1 MGQQD
6 RLLEL
11 KRFSLGE
18 NKKSPEPSKV
28 LGNIY
33 VIYIVS
39 NKDLYLLTEGD
50 CYVRI
55 KEKKGGKT
63 LAEKKQYNVE
73 VTRALASFPYFV
85 LKKEITAGYNLY
97 TRELLEIKQ
106 NYLDYK
112 KGAEFYTEGSSGDYQ
127 PSNIRF
133 KIAKTL
139 IDKEARFMFSQT
151 PDVTIQSV
159 DTSEEQMKQVEQYQR
174 LIDKVLK
181 DKKNNFP
188 KTLLQSA
195 KDCFIGK
202 RVACLID
209 FSEEDGIQTHF
220 YNSLQ
225 FYYETEYGSDRLT
238 KFISFEN
245 VNQTK
250 STQERLYL
258 VNRYEEKDGT
268 IYMSSILYNG
278 TGKEQEI
285 VIPEQAI
292 QLDYIPAVVII
303 NDGTLEDKR
312 GVSEIESLTEYE
324 SGYSRLGNGD
334 IDSERKGMNP
344 IRYTVDMNSRTTK
357 NLSSGAG
364 AYWDLKSEQNQ
375 NEVHPMIGTLA
386 PNMNHTEPVKVTLD
400 RLKTTMYNEIDMPNI
415 SEETMAGTITSG
427 KALKA
432 LYYPLQVRCDEK
444 LKTWKPAIEFIA
456 EAIIDLAVLNKVEV
470 TSMYV
475 LTSLDEVQYNIEV
488 MENYALAEDEEE
500 EKNSDLAEI
509 AANARSRKSY
519 IKKWRRSEFKT
530 DAQID
535 EELMQIAVENNM
547 MDSMSMNTQVQT
559 ELNKRGTS
567 DKVDENIEMVQI
579 EKVLE
584 GTEGIKETKT
594 EEEITE

>member
-1 MGQQD
+1 MFVIHIFTNQIARINFID
-6 RLLEL
+6 
-11 KRFSLGE
+11 FS
-18 NKKSPEPSKV
+18 
-28 LGNIY
+28 
-33 VIYIVS
+33 
-39 NKDLYLLTEGD
+39 
-50 CYVRI
+50 
-55 KEKKGGKT
+55 T
-63 LAEKKQYNVE
+63 LSANS
-73 VTRALASFPYFV
+73 LNFHLFCNPDNFV
-85 LKKEITAGYNLY
+85 LKNEITAGYNLY
-97 TRELLEIKQ
+97 TKELLEIKQ

-127 PSNIRF
+127 PSDIRF

-151 PDVTIQSV
+151 PDVFIQSV
-159 DTSEEQMKQVEQYQR
+159 DTGQTAMKQVEQYQI

-202 RVACLID
+202 RVACLVD
-209 FSEEDGIQTHF
+209 FSEEDGIQIHF

-250 STQERLYL
+250 STQQRLYL
-258 VNRYEEKDGT
+258 VNRYEELNGT
-268 IYMSSILYNG
+268 VYMSSILYNG
-278 TGKEQEI
+278 LGVVQET

-292 QLDYIPAVVII
+292 QLDYIPAVVIV

-344 IRYTVDMNSRTTK
+344 IRYTVDMNSQTTK

-375 NEVHPMIGTLA
+375 NNVSPMVGTLA
-386 PNMNHTEPVKVTLD
+386 PSMNHTEPVKVTLD

-415 SEETMAGTITSG
+415 SEETMVGTVTSG

-432 LYYPLQVRCDEK
+432 LYYPSHL
-444 LKTWKPAIEFIA
+444 
-456 EAIIDLAVLNKVEV
+456 
-470 TSMYV
+470 
-475 LTSLDEVQYNIEV
+475 
-488 MENYALAEDEEE
+488 
-500 EKNSDLAEI
+500 
-509 AANARSRKSY
+509 
-519 IKKWRRSEFKT
+519 
-530 DAQID
+530 
-535 EELMQIAVENNM
+535 
-547 MDSMSMNTQVQT
+547 
-559 ELNKRGTS
+559 
-567 DKVDENIEMVQI
+567 
-579 EKVLE
+579 
-584 GTEGIKETKT
+584 GITVH
-594 EEEITE
+594 ITF

>member
-1 MGQQD
+1 MFSTLFLFD
-6 RLLEL
+6 IYFLLWYN
-11 KRFSLGE
+11 KRKRKEGE
-18 NKKSPEPSKV
+18 P
-28 LGNIY
+28 
-33 VIYIVS
+33 
-39 NKDLYLLTEGD
+39 
-50 CYVRI
+50 
-55 KEKKGGKT
+55 
-63 LAEKKQYNVE
+63 LAKNKQYTVE
-73 VTRALASFPYFV
+73 VTKALASFPYFV
-85 LKKEITAGYNLY
+85 LKNEIKTGYNLY

-151 PDVTIQSV
+151 PDVFIQSV
-159 DTSEEQMKQVEQYQR
+159 DTEQTAMKQVEQYQI

-188 KTLLQSA
+188 RTLLQSA

-202 RVACLID
+202 RVACLVD

-238 KFISFEN
+238 KFIGFEN

-258 VNRYEEKDGT
+258 VNRYEERNGT

-278 TGKEQEI
+278 LGVVQETVIQEQKI
-285 VIPEQAI
+285 K
-292 QLDYIPAVVII
+292 LDYIPAVVIV
-303 NDGTLEDKR
+303 NDGTLEDKQ

-344 IRYTVDMNSRTTK
+344 IRYTVDMNSNTTK

-375 NEVHPMIGTLA
+375 NNVSPMVGTLS
-386 PNMNHTEPVKVTLD
+386 PSMNHTEPVKVTLD
-400 RLKTTMYNEIDMPNI
+400 RLKTTMYNEVDMPNI

-456 EAIIDLAVLNKVEV
+456 EAIIDLAVLNKADVV
-470 TSMYV
+470 SYYV
-475 LTSLDEVQYNIEV
+475 LTGLDEVQYNIEV

-519 IKKWRRSEFKT
+519 IKKWRRAEFKT

-535 EELMQIAVENNM
+535 DELMQIAIENNM
-547 MDSMSMNTQVQT
+547 FDSMSMNTQVQA
-559 ELNKRGTS
+559 ELNRRGTS
-567 DKVDENIEMVQI
+567 EKVDDNLEVIETQ
-579 EKVLE
+579 KTLE
-584 GTEGIKETKT
+584 DTQTN
-594 EEEITE
+594 EE

>member
-1 MGQQD
+1 M
-6 RLLEL
+6 
-11 KRFSLGE
+11 
-18 NKKSPEPSKV
+18 
-28 LGNIY
+28 
-33 VIYIVS
+33 
-39 NKDLYLLTEGD
+39 TEED

-73 VTRALASFPYFV
+73 VTKALASFPYFV
-85 LKKEITAGYNLY
+85 LKNEIETGYNLY

-112 KGAEFYTEGSSGDYQ
+112 KGAEFYTEGSGGDYQ

-151 PDVTIQSV
+151 PDVFIQSV
-159 DTSEEQMKQVEQYQR
+159 DTEQTAMKQVEQYQI

-188 KTLLQSA
+188 RTLLQSA

-202 RVACLID
+202 RVACLVD

-250 STQERLYL
+250 STQQRLYL
-258 VNRYEEKDGT
+258 VNRYEERDGT
-268 IYMSSILYNG
+268 VYMSSILYNG
-278 TGKEQEI
+278 LGVVQET
-285 VIPEQAI
+285 VIPEHAI
-292 QLDYIPAVVII
+292 QLDYIPAVVIV
-303 NDGTLEDKR
+303 NDGTLEDKQ
-312 GVSEIESLTEYE
+312 GVSEIASLIEYE

-344 IRYTVDMNSRTTK
+344 IRYTVDMNSNTTK

-456 EAIIDLAVLNKVEV
+456 EAIIDLAVLNKADVV
-470 TSMYV
+470 SYYV
-475 LTSLDEVQYNIEV
+475 LTGLEEVQYNIEV

-535 EELMQIAVENNM
+535 EELMQIAIENNM

-567 DKVDENIEMVQI
+567 DKVDENIETVQT

-594 EEEITE
+594 EE

>member
-1 MGQQD
+1 M
-6 RLLEL
+6 
-11 KRFSLGE
+11 
-18 NKKSPEPSKV
+18 
-28 LGNIY
+28 
-33 VIYIVS
+33 
-39 NKDLYLLTEGD
+39 
-50 CYVRI
+50 
-55 KEKKGGKT
+55 
-63 LAEKKQYNVE
+63 AEKKQYNVE

-85 LKKEITAGYNLY
+85 LKNEIKTGYNLY

-159 DTSEEQMKQVEQYQR
+159 DTNEEQMKQAEQYQI

-188 KTLLQSA
+188 RTLLQSA

-202 RVACLID
+202 RVACLVD
-209 FSEEDGIQTHF
+209 FSEEDGIQIHF

-278 TGKEQEI
+278 TGKEQEV
-285 VIPEQAI
+285 VIPEQKI
-292 QLDYIPAVVII
+292 GLDYIPAVVII

-312 GVSEIESLTEYE
+312 GISEIESLTEYE

-344 IRYTVDMNSRTTK
+344 IRYTVDMNSNTTK

-375 NEVHPMIGTLA
+375 NNVSPMVGTLA
-386 PNMNHTEPVKVTLD
+386 PSMNHTEPVKVTLD

-456 EAIIDLAVLNKVEV
+456 EAIIDLAMLNKAEV
-470 TSMYV
+470 ISMYV
-475 LTSLDEVQYNIEV
+475 LTSLDEVQYNIEI

-519 IKKWRRSEFKT
+519 IKKWRRAEFKT
-530 DAQID
+530 EAQID
-535 EELMQIAVENNM
+535 DELMQIAIENNM
-547 MDSMSMNTQVQT
+547 FDSMSMNTQVQA
-559 ELNKRGTS
+559 ELNRRGVS
-567 DKVDENIEMVQI
+567 EKVDDNLEVIETQ
-579 EKVLE
+579 KTLE
-584 GTEGIKETKT
+584 GTQTNEK
-594 EEEITE
+594 

>member
-1 MGQQD
+1 MEE
-6 RLLEL
+6 R
-11 KRFSLGE
+11 
-18 NKKSPEPSKV
+18 
-28 LGNIY
+28 
-33 VIYIVS
+33 
-39 NKDLYLLTEGD
+39 
-50 CYVRI
+50 RI
-55 KEKKGGKT
+55 KP
-63 LAEKKQYNVE
+63 LAKNKQYTVE
-73 VTRALASFPYFV
+73 VTKALASFPYFV
-85 LKKEITAGYNLY
+85 LKNEITAGYNLY
-97 TRELLEIKQ
+97 TKELLEIKQ

-127 PSNIRF
+127 PSDIRF

-151 PDVTIQSV
+151 PDVFIQSV
-159 DTSEEQMKQVEQYQR
+159 DTGQTAMKQVEQYQM

-181 DKKNNFP
+181 DTKNNFP

-202 RVACLID
+202 RVACLVD
-209 FSEEDGIQTHF
+209 FSEEDGIQIHF

-250 STQERLYL
+250 STRQRLYL
-258 VNRYEEKDGT
+258 VNRYEERNGT
-268 IYMSSILYNG
+268 VYMSSILYNG
-278 TGKEQEI
+278 LGAVQET

-292 QLDYIPAVVII
+292 QLDYIPAVVIV
-303 NDGTLEDKR
+303 NDGTLEDKQ
-312 GVSEIESLTEYE
+312 GVSEIASLTEYE

-344 IRYTVDMNSRTTK
+344 IRYTVDMNSNTTK

-444 LKTWKPAIEFIA
+444 LKTWKPAIELIV
-456 EAIIDLAVLNKVEV
+456 EAIIDLAVLNKADVV
-470 TSMYV
+470 SYYV
-475 LTSLDEVQYNIEV
+475 LTGLDEVQYNIEV

-535 EELMQIAVENNM
+535 EELMQIAIENNM

-559 ELNKRGTS
+559 ELNRRGTS
-567 DKVDENIEMVQI
+567 
-579 EKVLE
+579 EKVEENLEVIETQKTLE
-584 GTEGIKETKT
+584 GTQTN
-594 EEEITE
+594 EEITE

>member
-1 MGQQD
+1 MA
-6 RLLEL
+6 
-11 KRFSLGE
+11 K
-18 NKKSPEPSKV
+18 N
-28 LGNIY
+28 
-33 VIYIVS
+33 
-39 NKDLYLLTEGD
+39 
-50 CYVRI
+50 
-55 KEKKGGKT
+55 
-63 LAEKKQYNVE
+63 KQYTVE
-73 VTRALASFPYFV
+73 VTKALASFPYFV
-85 LKKEITAGYNLY
+85 LKNEITAGYNLY
-97 TRELLEIKQ
+97 TKELLEIKQ

-127 PSNIRF
+127 PSDIRF

-151 PDVTIQSV
+151 PDVFVQSV
-159 DTSEEQMKQVEQYQR
+159 DTEQTAMKQVEQYQM

-202 RVACLID
+202 RVACLVD
-209 FSEEDGIQTHF
+209 FSEEDGIQIHF

-250 STQERLYL
+250 STQQRLYL
-258 VNRYEEKDGT
+258 VNRYEERNGT
-268 IYMSSILYNG
+268 VYMSSILYNG
-278 TGKEQEI
+278 LGAVQET

-292 QLDYIPAVVII
+292 QLDYIPAVVIV
-303 NDGTLEDKR
+303 NDGTLEDKQ
-312 GVSEIESLTEYE
+312 GVSEIASLTEYE

-344 IRYTVDMNSRTTK
+344 IRYTVDMNSNTTK

-444 LKTWKPAIEFIA
+444 LKTWKPAIEFIT
-456 EAIIDLAVLNKVEV
+456 EAIIDLAVLNKAEV
-470 TSMYV
+470 VSYYV
-475 LTSLDEVQYNIEV
+475 LTGLDEVQYNIEV

-567 DKVDENIEMVQI
+567 DKVDENIEAVQT
-579 EKVLE
+579 EKILE

-594 EEEITE
+594 EITE

>member
-1 MGQQD
+1 M
-6 RLLEL
+6 LCYN
-11 KRFSLGE
+11 KR
-18 NKKSPEPSKV
+18 K
-28 LGNIY
+28 
-33 VIYIVS
+33 
-39 NKDLYLLTEGD
+39 
-50 CYVRI
+50 R
-55 KEKKGGKT
+55 KEEKP
-63 LAEKKQYNVE
+63 LARQKQYNVE

-85 LKKEITAGYNLY
+85 LKNEITTGYNLY
-97 TRELLEIKQ
+97 TKELLEIKQ

-159 DTSEEQMKQVEQYQR
+159 DTNEEQMKQVEQYQT

-181 DKKNNFP
+181 DKKNNFSR
-188 KTLLQSA
+188 TLLQSA

-202 RVACLID
+202 RVACLVD

-250 STQERLYL
+250 STQQRLYL
-258 VNRYEEKDGT
+258 VNRYEERNGT

-278 TGKEQEI
+278 TGKEQEQ
-285 VIPEQAI
+285 VIPEQEI
-292 QLDYIPAVVII
+292 ELDYIPAVVII

-344 IRYTVDMNSRTTK
+344 IRYTVDMNSQTTK

-375 NEVHPMIGTLA
+375 NNVSPQVGTLA
-386 PNMNHTEPVKVTLD
+386 PSMNHTEPVKVTLD
-400 RLKTTMYNEIDMPNI
+400 RLKTTMYNEVDVPNV
-415 SEETMAGTITSG
+415 SEETMQGTITSG

-432 LYYPLQVRCDEK
+432 LYYPLTVRCDEK
-444 LKTWKPAIEFIA
+444 LKAWKPAIEFIV
-456 EAIIDLAVLNKVEV
+456 EAIIDLAVLNK
-470 TSMYV
+470 SDAISFYV
-475 LTSLDEVQYNIEV
+475 LTGLDEVQYNIEV
-488 MENYALAEDEEE
+488 MENYALMEDEQE

-535 EELMQIAVENNM
+535 EELMQIAIENNM
-547 MDSMSMNTQVQT
+547 FDSMSMNTQVQT
-559 ELNKRGTS
+559 ELTKRGTG
-567 DKVDENIEMVQI
+567 EQIETNIEGV
-579 EKVLE
+579 
-584 GTEGIKETKT
+584 KT
-594 EEEITE
+594 EQTLGGTQTKESEITEE

>member
-1 MGQQD
+1 MT
-6 RLLEL
+6 
-11 KRFSLGE
+11 KE
-18 NKKSPEPSKV
+18 N
-28 LGNIY
+28 
-33 VIYIVS
+33 
-39 NKDLYLLTEGD
+39 

-85 LKKEITAGYNLY
+85 LKNEIKTGYNLY
-97 TRELLEIKQ
+97 ARELLEIKQ

-159 DTSEEQMKQVEQYQR
+159 DTNEEQMKQVEQYQI

-188 KTLLQSA
+188 RTLLQSA

-202 RVACLID
+202 RVACLVD
-209 FSEEDGIQTHF
+209 FSEEDGIQIHF

-278 TGKEQEI
+278 TGKEQEV
-285 VIPEQAI
+285 VIPEQKI
-292 QLDYIPAVVII
+292 GLDYIPAVVII

-344 IRYTVDMNSRTTK
+344 IRYTVDMNSQTTR

-375 NEVHPMIGTLA
+375 NNVSPKVGTLA
-386 PNMNHTEPVKVTLD
+386 PSMNHTEPVKVTLD

-456 EAIIDLAVLNKVEV
+456 EAIIDLAVLNKADVV
-470 TSMYV
+470 SYYV
-475 LTSLDEVQYNIEV
+475 LTGLDEVQYNIEV

-519 IKKWRRSEFKT
+519 IKKWRRAEFKT

-535 EELMQIAVENNM
+535 DELMQIAIENNM
-547 MDSMSMNTQVQT
+547 FDSMSMNTQVQA
-559 ELNKRGTS
+559 ELNRRGIS
-567 DKVDENIEMVQI
+567 EKVDDNLEVIETQ
-579 EKVLE
+579 KTLD
-584 GTEGIKETKT
+584 GTK
-594 EEEITE
+594 

>member
-1 MGQQD
+1 MT
-6 RLLEL
+6 
-11 KRFSLGE
+11 KE
-18 NKKSPEPSKV
+18 N
-28 LGNIY
+28 
-33 VIYIVS
+33 
-39 NKDLYLLTEGD
+39 

-85 LKKEITAGYNLY
+85 LKNEIKTGYNLY
-97 TRELLEIKQ
+97 TKELLEIKQ

-159 DTSEEQMKQVEQYQR
+159 DTNEEQMKQVEQYQI

-188 KTLLQSA
+188 RTLLQSA

-202 RVACLID
+202 RVACLVD
-209 FSEEDGIQTHF
+209 FSEEDGIQIHF

-278 TGKEQEI
+278 TGKEQEV
-285 VIPEQAI
+285 VIPEQKI
-292 QLDYIPAVVII
+292 GLDYIPAVVII

-344 IRYTVDMNSRTTK
+344 IRYTVDMNSQTTK

-375 NEVHPMIGTLA
+375 NNVSPKVGTLA
-386 PNMNHTEPVKVTLD
+386 PSMNHTEPVKVTLD

-456 EAIIDLAVLNKVEV
+456 EAIIDLAVLNKAEV
-470 TSMYV
+470 ISMYV
-475 LTSLDEVQYNIEV
+475 LTGLDEVQYNIEV

-519 IKKWRRSEFKT
+519 IKKWRRAEFKT

-535 EELMQIAVENNM
+535 DELMQIAIENNM
-547 MDSMSMNTQVQT
+547 FDSMSMNTQVQA
-559 ELNKRGTS
+559 ELNRRGTS
-567 DKVDENIEMVQI
+567 EKVDDNLEVIETQ
-579 EKVLE
+579 KTLE
-584 GTEGIKETKT
+584 GTK
-594 EEEITE
+594 

>member
-1 MGQQD
+1 MA
-6 RLLEL
+6 
-11 KRFSLGE
+11 K
-18 NKKSPEPSKV
+18 N
-28 LGNIY
+28 
-33 VIYIVS
+33 
-39 NKDLYLLTEGD
+39 
-50 CYVRI
+50 
-55 KEKKGGKT
+55 
-63 LAEKKQYNVE
+63 KQYTVE
-73 VTRALASFPYFV
+73 VTKALASFPYFV
-85 LKKEITAGYNLY
+85 LKNEITAGYNLY
-97 TRELLEIKQ
+97 TKELLEIKQ

-112 KGAEFYTEGSSGDYQ
+112 KGAEFYTEGSSGDYR
-127 PSNIRF
+127 PSDIRF

-151 PDVTIQSV
+151 PDVFIQSV
-159 DTSEEQMKQVEQYQR
+159 DTGQTAMKQVERYQI

-181 DKKNNFP
+181 DKKNNFSR
-188 KTLLQSA
+188 TLLQSA

-202 RVACLID
+202 RVACLVD
-209 FSEEDGIQTHF
+209 FSEEDGIQIHF

-250 STQERLYL
+250 STQQRLYL
-258 VNRYEEKDGT
+258 VNRYEELNGT
-268 IYMSSILYNG
+268 VYMSSILYNG
-278 TGKEQEI
+278 LGVVQET

-292 QLDYIPAVVII
+292 QLDYIPAVVIV

-312 GVSEIESLTEYE
+312 GVSEIENLTEYE

-344 IRYTVDMNSRTTK
+344 IRYTVDMNSQTTK

-375 NEVHPMIGTLA
+375 NNVSPMVGTLA
-386 PNMNHTEPVKVTLD
+386 PSMNHTEPVKVTLD

-456 EAIIDLAVLNKVEV
+456 EAIIDLAVLNKADVV
-470 TSMYV
+470 SYYV
-475 LTSLDEVQYNIEV
+475 LTGLDEVQYNIEV

-535 EELMQIAVENNM
+535 EELMQIAIENNM
-547 MDSMSMNTQVQT
+547 FDSMSMNTQVQT
-559 ELNKRGTS
+559 ELNRRGTS
-567 DKVDENIEMVQI
+567 DKIDENIEKVQT

-584 GTEGIKETKT
+584 GTERTKETKT
-594 EEEITE
+594 EEEIIE

>member
-1 MGQQD
+1 MFSTLFFLFD
-6 RLLEL
+6 IYFLLWYN
-11 KRFSLGE
+11 KRKRKEGE
-18 NKKSPEPSKV
+18 P
-28 LGNIY
+28 
-33 VIYIVS
+33 
-39 NKDLYLLTEGD
+39 
-50 CYVRI
+50 
-55 KEKKGGKT
+55 
-63 LAEKKQYNVE
+63 LAKNKQYTVE
-73 VTRALASFPYFV
+73 VTKALASFPYFV
-85 LKKEITAGYNLY
+85 LKNEIKTGYNLY

-151 PDVTIQSV
+151 PDVFIQSV
-159 DTSEEQMKQVEQYQR
+159 DTEQTAMKQVEQYQI

-188 KTLLQSA
+188 RTLLQSA

-202 RVACLID
+202 RVACLVD

-238 KFISFEN
+238 KFIGFEN

-258 VNRYEEKDGT
+258 VNRYEERNGT

-278 TGKEQEI
+278 LGVVQETVIQEQKI
-285 VIPEQAI
+285 K
-292 QLDYIPAVVII
+292 LDYIPAVVIV
-303 NDGTLEDKR
+303 NDGTLEDKQ

-344 IRYTVDMNSRTTK
+344 IRYTVDMNSNTTK

-375 NEVHPMIGTLA
+375 NNVSPMVGTLS
-386 PNMNHTEPVKVTLD
+386 PSMNHTEPVKVTLD
-400 RLKTTMYNEIDMPNI
+400 RLKTTMYNEVDMPNI
-415 SEETMAGTITSG
+415 SEETMSGTITSG

-456 EAIIDLAVLNKVEV
+456 EAIIDLAVLNKADVV
-470 TSMYV
+470 SYYV
-475 LTSLDEVQYNIEV
+475 LTGLDEVQYNIEV

-519 IKKWRRSEFKT
+519 IKKWRRAEFKT

-535 EELMQIAVENNM
+535 DELMQIAIENNM
-547 MDSMSMNTQVQT
+547 FDSMSMNTQVQA
-559 ELNKRGTS
+559 ELNRRGTS
-567 DKVDENIEMVQI
+567 
-579 EKVLE
+579 EKVEDNLE
-584 GTEGIKETKT
+584 VIETQKT
-594 EEEITE
+594 LEDTQTNEE

>member
-1 MGQQD
+1 MAKQ
-6 RLLEL
+6 
-11 KRFSLGE
+11 
-18 NKKSPEPSKV
+18 
-28 LGNIY
+28 
-33 VIYIVS
+33 
-39 NKDLYLLTEGD
+39 
-50 CYVRI
+50 
-55 KEKKGGKT
+55 
-63 LAEKKQYNVE
+63 KQYAVE

-85 LKKEITAGYNLY
+85 LKNEITPGYNLY
-97 TRELLEIKQ
+97 TKELLEIKQ

-112 KGAEFYTEGSSGDYQ
+112 KGAEFYTEGSGGDYS
-127 PSNIRF
+127 PSDIHF

-159 DTSEEQMKQVEQYQR
+159 DTDEEHMKQVEQYQM

-181 DKKNNFP
+181 DKKSNFSR
-188 KTLLQSA
+188 TLLQSA

-202 RVACLID
+202 RVACLVD

-225 FYYETEYGSDRLT
+225 FYYETEYESDRLT

-250 STQERLYL
+250 SMQQRLYL
-258 VNRYEEKDGT
+258 VNRYEERNGT
-268 IYMSSILYNG
+268 VYMSSILYNG
-278 TGKEQEI
+278 TGKPQEEI
-285 VIPEQAI
+285 IPEQAI
-292 QLDYIPAVVII
+292 ELDYIPAVVII
-303 NDGTLEDKR
+303 NDGTLEDKG
-312 GVSEIESLTEYE
+312 GVSEIESLSEYE

-344 IRYTVDMNSRTTK
+344 IRYTVDMNSNTTK

-375 NEVHPMIGTLA
+375 NEVHPMVGTLA
-386 PNMNHTEPVKVTLD
+386 PSMNHTEPVKVTLD

-444 LKTWKPAIEFIA
+444 LKSWKPAIEFIA
-456 EAIIDLAVLNKVEV
+456 EAIIDLALLNKAEV
-470 TSMYV
+470 LSLYV

-519 IKKWRRSEFKT
+519 IKKWRKAEFKT

-535 EELMQIAVENNM
+535 EELMQIAIELNM
-547 MDSMSMNTQVQT
+547 FDSMSMNTQVQA
-559 ELNKRGTS
+559 ELSKRGAS
-567 DKVDENIEMVQI
+567 GQVEENVDIVETQ
-579 EKVLE
+579 KTLE
-584 GTEGIKETKT
+584 GTENG
-594 EEEITE
+594 

>member
-1 MGQQD
+1 M
-6 RLLEL
+6 LCYN
-11 KRFSLGE
+11 KRKRKEGE
-18 NKKSPEPSKV
+18 P
-28 LGNIY
+28 
-33 VIYIVS
+33 
-39 NKDLYLLTEGD
+39 
-50 CYVRI
+50 
-55 KEKKGGKT
+55 
-63 LAEKKQYNVE
+63 LAKNKQYTVE
-73 VTRALASFPYFV
+73 VTKALASFPYFV
-85 LKKEITAGYNLY
+85 LKNEIKTGYNLY

-127 PSNIRF
+127 PSDIRF

-151 PDVTIQSV
+151 PDVFIQSV
-159 DTSEEQMKQVEQYQR
+159 DTEQTAMKQVEQYQI

-188 KTLLQSA
+188 RTLLQSA

-202 RVACLID
+202 RVACLVD

-258 VNRYEEKDGT
+258 VNRYEERNGT

-278 TGKEQEI
+278 TGKEQEQ
-285 VIPEQAI
+285 VIPEQEI
-292 QLDYIPAVVII
+292 ELDYIPAVVII

-344 IRYTVDMNSRTTK
+344 IRYTVDMNSQTTK

-375 NEVHPMIGTLA
+375 NNVSPMVGTLA
-386 PNMNHTEPVKVTLD
+386 PSMNHTEPVKVTLD

-456 EAIIDLAVLNKVEV
+456 EAIIDLAVLNKAEV
-470 TSMYV
+470 ISMYV

-535 EELMQIAVENNM
+535 EELMQIAIENNM
-547 MDSMSMNTQVQT
+547 FDSMSMNTQVQT
-559 ELNKRGTS
+559 ELSRRGVS
-567 DKVDENIEMVQI
+567 EKVDDNLEVIDTQKTLEETQAIE
-579 EKVLE
+579 E
-584 GTEGIKETKT
+584 
-594 EEEITE
+594 

>member
-1 MGQQD
+1 
-6 RLLEL
+6 LCYN
-11 KRFSLGE
+11 KRKRKEGE
-18 NKKSPEPSKV
+18 P
-28 LGNIY
+28 
-33 VIYIVS
+33 
-39 NKDLYLLTEGD
+39 
-50 CYVRI
+50 
-55 KEKKGGKT
+55 
-63 LAEKKQYNVE
+63 LAKNKQYTVE
-73 VTRALASFPYFV
+73 VTKALASFPYFV
-85 LKKEITAGYNLY
+85 LKNEIETGYNLY
-97 TRELLEIKQ
+97 TKELLEIKQ

-112 KGAEFYTEGSSGDYQ
+112 RGAEFYTEGSSGDYQ
-127 PSNIRF
+127 PSDIRF

-151 PDVTIQSV
+151 PDVFIQSV
-159 DTSEEQMKQVEQYQR
+159 DTEQTAMKQVEQYQI

-202 RVACLID
+202 RVACLVD

-250 STQERLYL
+250 STQHRLYL

-278 TGKEQEI
+278 IGKEQEV
-285 VIPEQAI
+285 VIPEQEI
-292 QLDYIPAVVII
+292 GLDYIPAVVII

-344 IRYTVDMNSRTTK
+344 IRYTVDMNSQTTK

-375 NEVHPMIGTLA
+375 NNVSPMVGTLA
-386 PNMNHTEPVKVTLD
+386 PSMNHTEPVKVTLD

-444 LKTWKPAIEFIA
+444 LKAWKPAIEFIA
-456 EAIIDLAVLNKVEV
+456 EAIIDLAVLNKAEV
-470 TSMYV
+470 ISMYV

-535 EELMQIAVENNM
+535 EELMQIAIENNM
-547 MDSMSMNTQVQT
+547 FDSMSMNTQVQT
-559 ELNKRGTS
+559 ELSRRGVS
-567 DKVDENIEMVQI
+567 EKVDDNLEVIDTQKTLEETQAIE
-579 EKVLE
+579 E
-584 GTEGIKETKT
+584 
-594 EEEITE
+594 

>member
-1 MGQQD
+1 M
-6 RLLEL
+6 
-11 KRFSLGE
+11 
-18 NKKSPEPSKV
+18 
-28 LGNIY
+28 
-33 VIYIVS
+33 IYIVS

>member
-1 MGQQD
+1 M
-6 RLLEL
+6 LWYN
-11 KRFSLGE
+11 KRKRKEGE
-18 NKKSPEPSKV
+18 P
-28 LGNIY
+28 
-33 VIYIVS
+33 
-39 NKDLYLLTEGD
+39 
-50 CYVRI
+50 
-55 KEKKGGKT
+55 
-63 LAEKKQYNVE
+63 LAKNKQYTVE
-73 VTRALASFPYFV
+73 VIKALASFPYFV
-85 LKKEITAGYNLY
+85 LKNEITAGYNLY
-97 TRELLEIKQ
+97 TKELLEIKQ

-127 PSNIRF
+127 PSDIRF

-151 PDVTIQSV
+151 PDVFIQSV
-159 DTSEEQMKQVEQYQR
+159 DTGKTAMKQVEQYQI

-181 DKKNNFP
+181 DKKNNFSR
-188 KTLLQSA
+188 TLLQSA

-202 RVACLID
+202 RVACLVD
-209 FSEEDGIQTHF
+209 FSEEDGIQIHF

-250 STQERLYL
+250 STQQRLYL
-258 VNRYEEKDGT
+258 VNRYEELNGT
-268 IYMSSILYNG
+268 VYMSSILYNG
-278 TGKEQEI
+278 FGVVQET

-292 QLDYIPAVVII
+292 QLDYIPAVVIV

-312 GVSEIESLTEYE
+312 GVSEIENLTEYE

-344 IRYTVDMNSRTTK
+344 IRYTVDMNSQTTK

-375 NEVHPMIGTLA
+375 NNVSPMVGTLA
-386 PNMNHTEPVKVTLD
+386 PSMNHTEPVKVTLD

-456 EAIIDLAVLNKVEV
+456 EAIIDLAVLNKADVV
-470 TSMYV
+470 SYYV
-475 LTSLDEVQYNIEV
+475 LTGLDEVQYNIEV

-509 AANARSRKSY
+509 TANARSRKSY

-535 EELMQIAVENNM
+535 EELMQIAIENNM
-547 MDSMSMNTQVQT
+547 FDSMSMNTQVQT
-559 ELNKRGTS
+559 ELNRRGTS
-567 DKVDENIEMVQI
+567 DKVDDNLEVIDTQKTLEETQAIE
-579 EKVLE
+579 E
-584 GTEGIKETKT
+584 
-594 EEEITE
+594 

>member
-1 MGQQD
+1 M
-6 RLLEL
+6 LWYN
-11 KRFSLGE
+11 KRKRKEGE
-18 NKKSPEPSKV
+18 P
-28 LGNIY
+28 
-33 VIYIVS
+33 
-39 NKDLYLLTEGD
+39 
-50 CYVRI
+50 
-55 KEKKGGKT
+55 
-63 LAEKKQYNVE
+63 LAKNKQYTVE
-73 VTRALASFPYFV
+73 VTKALASFPYFV
-85 LKKEITAGYNLY
+85 LKNEIKTGYNLY

-151 PDVTIQSV
+151 PDVFIQSV
-159 DTSEEQMKQVEQYQR
+159 DTEQTAMKQVEQYQI

-188 KTLLQSA
+188 RTLLQSA

-202 RVACLID
+202 RVACLVD

-258 VNRYEEKDGT
+258 VNRYEERNGT

-278 TGKEQEI
+278 LGVVQETVIQEQEI
-285 VIPEQAI
+285 K
-292 QLDYIPAVVII
+292 LDYIPAVVIV
-303 NDGTLEDKR
+303 NDGTLEDKQ

-344 IRYTVDMNSRTTK
+344 IRYTVDMNSNTTK

-375 NEVHPMIGTLA
+375 NNVSPMVGTLA
-386 PNMNHTEPVKVTLD
+386 PSMNHTEPVKVTLD
-400 RLKTTMYNEIDMPNI
+400 RLKTTMYNEVDMPNI

-456 EAIIDLAVLNKVEV
+456 EAIIDLAVLNKADVV
-470 TSMYV
+470 SYYV
-475 LTSLDEVQYNIEV
+475 LTGLDEVQYNIEV

-519 IKKWRRSEFKT
+519 IKKWRRAEFKT

-535 EELMQIAVENNM
+535 DELMQIAIENNM
-547 MDSMSMNTQVQT
+547 FDSMSMNTQVQA
-559 ELNKRGTS
+559 ELNRRGTS
-567 DKVDENIEMVQI
+567 EKVDDNLEVIETQ
-579 EKVLE
+579 KTLE
-584 GTEGIKETKT
+584 DTQTN
-594 EEEITE
+594 EE

>member
-1 MGQQD
+1 MT
-6 RLLEL
+6 
-11 KRFSLGE
+11 KE
-18 NKKSPEPSKV
+18 N
-28 LGNIY
+28 
-33 VIYIVS
+33 
-39 NKDLYLLTEGD
+39 

-85 LKKEITAGYNLY
+85 LKNEIKTGYNLY

-159 DTSEEQMKQVEQYQR
+159 DTNEEQMKQVEQYQI

-188 KTLLQSA
+188 RTLLQSA

-202 RVACLID
+202 RVACLVD
-209 FSEEDGIQTHF
+209 FSEEDGIQIHF

-278 TGKEQEI
+278 TGKEQEV
-285 VIPEQAI
+285 VIPEQKI
-292 QLDYIPAVVII
+292 GLDYIPAVVII

-344 IRYTVDMNSRTTK
+344 IRYTVDMNSQTTR

-375 NEVHPMIGTLA
+375 NNVSPMVGTLA
-386 PNMNHTEPVKVTLD
+386 PSMNHTEPVKVTLD

-444 LKTWKPAIEFIA
+444 LKAWKPAIEFIA
-456 EAIIDLAVLNKVEV
+456 EAIIDLAVLNKAEV
-470 TSMYV
+470 ISMYV

-519 IKKWRRSEFKT
+519 IKKWRRAEFKT

-535 EELMQIAVENNM
+535 DELMQIAIENNM
-547 MDSMSMNTQVQT
+547 FDSMSMNTQVQA
-559 ELNKRGTS
+559 ELNRRGAS
-567 DKVDENIEMVQI
+567 EKVDDNLEVIETQ
-579 EKVLE
+579 KTLD
-584 GTEGIKETKT
+584 GTK
-594 EEEITE
+594 

>member
-1 MGQQD
+1 MSPFSID
-6 RLLEL
+6 MAFMLCYNER
-11 KRFSLGE
+11 KR
-18 NKKSPEPSKV
+18 
-28 LGNIY
+28 
-33 VIYIVS
+33 
-39 NKDLYLLTEGD
+39 
-50 CYVRI
+50 
-55 KEKKGGKT
+55 KEEKP
-63 LAEKKQYNVE
+63 LARQKQYNVE

-85 LKKEITAGYNLY
+85 LKNEITTGYNLY
-97 TRELLEIKQ
+97 TKELLEIKQ

-112 KGAEFYTEGSSGDYQ
+112 KGAEFYTEGSGGDYQ
-127 PSNIRF
+127 PSDIRF

-151 PDVTIQSV
+151 PDVMIQAV
-159 DTSEEQMKQVEQYQR
+159 DTEQTKQAEQYQR
-174 LIDKVLK
+174 LVDKVLK
-181 DKKNNFP
+181 RCNFSRD
-188 KTLLQSA
+188 LLQSA

-202 RVACLID
+202 RVACLVD

-250 STQERLYL
+250 STQQRLYL
-258 VNRYEEKDGT
+258 VNRYEERNGT

-278 TGKEQEI
+278 VGKEQEQ
-285 VIPEQAI
+285 VIPEQEI
-292 QLDYIPAVVII
+292 ELDYIPAVVII
-303 NDGTLEDKR
+303 NDGTLEDKI

-344 IRYTVDMNSRTTK
+344 IRYTVDMNSQTTK

-375 NEVHPMIGTLA
+375 NNVSPQVGTLA
-386 PNMNHTEPVKVTLD
+386 PSMNHTEPVKVTLD

-415 SEETMAGTITSG
+415 SEETMVGTITSG

-444 LKTWKPAIEFIA
+444 LKAWKPAIEFIA
-456 EAIIDLAVLNKVEV
+456 EAIIDLAVLNKAEV
-470 TSMYV
+470 ISMYV

-535 EELMQIAVENNM
+535 EELMQIAIENNM
-547 MDSMSMNTQVQT
+547 FDSMSMNTQVQT
-559 ELNKRGTS
+559 ELSRRGVS
-567 DKVDENIEMVQI
+567 EKVDDNLEVIDTQKTLEETQAIE
-579 EKVLE
+579 E
-584 GTEGIKETKT
+584 
-594 EEEITE
+594 

>member
-1 MGQQD
+1 M
-6 RLLEL
+6 LWYN
-11 KRFSLGE
+11 KRKRKEGE
-18 NKKSPEPSKV
+18 P
-28 LGNIY
+28 
-33 VIYIVS
+33 
-39 NKDLYLLTEGD
+39 
-50 CYVRI
+50 
-55 KEKKGGKT
+55 
-63 LAEKKQYNVE
+63 LAKNKQYTVE
-73 VTRALASFPYFV
+73 VTKALASFPYFV
-85 LKKEITAGYNLY
+85 LKNEIKTGYNLY
-97 TRELLEIKQ
+97 TKELLEIKQ

-127 PSNIRF
+127 PSDIRF

-159 DTSEEQMKQVEQYQR
+159 DTNEEQMKQVEQYQT

-181 DKKNNFP
+181 DKKNNFSR
-188 KTLLQSA
+188 TLLQSA

-202 RVACLID
+202 RVACLVD

-278 TGKEQEI
+278 LGVVQET

-312 GVSEIESLTEYE
+312 GISEIESLTEYE

-344 IRYTVDMNSRTTK
+344 IRYTVDMNSQTTK

-375 NEVHPMIGTLA
+375 NNVSPMVGTLA
-386 PNMNHTEPVKVTLD
+386 PSMNHTEPVKVTLD

-444 LKTWKPAIEFIA
+444 LKAWKPAIEFIA
-456 EAIIDLAVLNKVEV
+456 EAIIDLAVLNKEDVV
-470 TSMYV
+470 SYYV
-475 LTSLDEVQYNIEV
+475 LTGLDEVQYNIEV

-519 IKKWRRSEFKT
+519 IKKWRRAEFKT

-535 EELMQIAVENNM
+535 DELMQIAIENNM
-547 MDSMSMNTQVQT
+547 FDSMSMNTQVQA
-559 ELNKRGTS
+559 ELNRRGTS
-567 DKVDENIEMVQI
+567 EKVDDNLEVIETQKI
-579 EKVLE
+579 LE
-584 GTEGIKETKT
+584 GTQTN
-594 EEEITE
+594 EE

>member
-1 MGQQD
+1 M
-6 RLLEL
+6 LWYN
-11 KRFSLGE
+11 KRKRKEGE
-18 NKKSPEPSKV
+18 P
-28 LGNIY
+28 
-33 VIYIVS
+33 
-39 NKDLYLLTEGD
+39 
-50 CYVRI
+50 
-55 KEKKGGKT
+55 
-63 LAEKKQYNVE
+63 LAKNKQYTVE
-73 VTRALASFPYFV
+73 VTKALASFPYFV
-85 LKKEITAGYNLY
+85 LKNEITAGYNLY
-97 TRELLEIKQ
+97 TKELLEIKQ

-127 PSNIRF
+127 PSDIRF

-151 PDVTIQSV
+151 PDVFIQSV
-159 DTSEEQMKQVEQYQR
+159 DTGQTAMKQVEQYQI

-202 RVACLID
+202 RVACLVD

-250 STQERLYL
+250 STQQRLYL
-258 VNRYEEKDGT
+258 VNRYEELNGT
-268 IYMSSILYNG
+268 VYMSSILYNG
-278 TGKEQEI
+278 LGVVQET

-292 QLDYIPAVVII
+292 QLDYIPAVVIV
-303 NDGTLEDKR
+303 NDGTLEDKQ
-312 GVSEIESLTEYE
+312 GVSEIASLTEYE

-344 IRYTVDMNSRTTK
+344 IRYTVDMNSQTTK

-375 NEVHPMIGTLA
+375 NNVSPMVGTLA
-386 PNMNHTEPVKVTLD
+386 PSMNHTEPVKVTLD

-456 EAIIDLAVLNKVEV
+456 EAIIDLAVLNKADVV
-470 TSMYV
+470 SYYV
-475 LTSLDEVQYNIEV
+475 LTGLDEVQYNIEV

-535 EELMQIAVENNM
+535 EELMQIAIENNM
-547 MDSMSMNTQVQT
+547 FDSMSMNTQVQT
-559 ELNKRGTS
+559 ELNRRGTS
-567 DKVDENIEMVQI
+567 DKVDDNLEVIDTQKTLEETQAIE
-579 EKVLE
+579 E
-584 GTEGIKETKT
+584 
-594 EEEITE
+594 

>member
-1 MGQQD
+1 
-6 RLLEL
+6 LWYN
-11 KRFSLGE
+11 KRKRKEGE
-18 NKKSPEPSKV
+18 P
-28 LGNIY
+28 
-33 VIYIVS
+33 
-39 NKDLYLLTEGD
+39 
-50 CYVRI
+50 
-55 KEKKGGKT
+55 
-63 LAEKKQYNVE
+63 LAKNKQYTVE
-73 VTRALASFPYFV
+73 VTKALASFPYFV
-85 LKKEITAGYNLY
+85 LKNEIKTGYNLY

-133 KIAKTL
+133 KITKTL

-151 PDVTIQSV
+151 PDVFIQSV
-159 DTSEEQMKQVEQYQR
+159 DTEQTAMKQVEQYQI

-188 KTLLQSA
+188 RTLLQSA

-202 RVACLID
+202 RVACLVD

-258 VNRYEEKDGT
+258 VNRYEERNGT

-278 TGKEQEI
+278 LGVVQETVIQEQEI
-285 VIPEQAI
+285 K
-292 QLDYIPAVVII
+292 LDYIPVVVIV
-303 NDGTLEDKR
+303 NDGTLEDKQ

-344 IRYTVDMNSRTTK
+344 IRYTVDMNSHTTK

-375 NEVHPMIGTLA
+375 NNVSPMVGTLA
-386 PNMNHTEPVKVTLD
+386 PSMNHTEPVKVTLD
-400 RLKTTMYNEIDMPNI
+400 RLKTTMYNEVDMPNI

-456 EAIIDLAVLNKVEV
+456 EAIIDLAVLNKADVV
-470 TSMYV
+470 SYYV
-475 LTSLDEVQYNIEV
+475 LTGLDEVQYNIEV

-519 IKKWRRSEFKT
+519 IKKWRRAEFKT

-535 EELMQIAVENNM
+535 DELMQIAIENNM
-547 MDSMSMNTQVQT
+547 FDSMSMNTQVQA
-559 ELNKRGTS
+559 ELNRRGTS
-567 DKVDENIEMVQI
+567 EKVDDNLEVIETQ
-579 EKVLE
+579 KTLE
-584 GTEGIKETKT
+584 DTQTN
-594 EEEITE
+594 EE

>member
-1 MGQQD
+1 MPPF
-6 RLLEL
+6 LLTWFL
-11 KRFSLGE
+11 C
-18 NKKSPEPSKV
+18 
-28 LGNIY
+28 Y
-33 VIYIVS
+33 VI
-39 NKDLYLLTEGD
+39 
-50 CYVRI
+50 I

-85 LKKEITAGYNLY
+85 LKNEIKTGYNLY

-159 DTSEEQMKQVEQYQR
+159 DTNEEQMKQVEQYQI

-188 KTLLQSA
+188 RTLLQSA

-202 RVACLID
+202 RVACLVD
-209 FSEEDGIQTHF
+209 FSEEDGIQIHF

-278 TGKEQEI
+278 TGKEQEV
-285 VIPEQAI
+285 VIPEQKI
-292 QLDYIPAVVII
+292 GLDYIPAVVII

-344 IRYTVDMNSRTTK
+344 IRYTVDMNSQTTK

-375 NEVHPMIGTLA
+375 NNVSPMVGTLA
-386 PNMNHTEPVKVTLD
+386 PSMNHTEPVKVTLD

-456 EAIIDLAVLNKVEV
+456 EAIIDLAVLNKAEV
-470 TSMYV
+470 ISMYV

-519 IKKWRRSEFKT
+519 IKKWRRAEFKT

-535 EELMQIAVENNM
+535 DELMQIAIENNM
-547 MDSMSMNTQVQT
+547 FDSMSMNTQVQA
-559 ELNKRGTS
+559 ELNRRGTS
-567 DKVDENIEMVQI
+567 ENVDDNLEVIETQ
-579 EKVLE
+579 KTLE
-584 GTEGIKETKT
+584 GTK
-594 EEEITE
+594 

>member
-1 MGQQD
+1 MA
-6 RLLEL
+6 
-11 KRFSLGE
+11 
-18 NKKSPEPSKV
+18 
-28 LGNIY
+28 
-33 VIYIVS
+33 
-39 NKDLYLLTEGD
+39 
-50 CYVRI
+50 
-55 KEKKGGKT
+55 KEK
-63 LAEKKQYNVE
+63 QYGIE
-73 VTRALASFPYFV
+73 VVRALSSFPYFV
-85 LKKEITAGYNLY
+85 LKREIETGYNLY
-97 TRELLEIKQ
+97 ARELLEIKQ
-106 NYLDYK
+106 DYLDYK
-112 KGAEFYTEGSSGDYQ
+112 KGANFYTEGSAGDYQ

-151 PDVTIQSV
+151 PDVFIQSV
-159 DTSEEQMKQVEQYQR
+159 DTDETTMKQVEQYQR

-181 DKKNNFP
+181 DSKSNFP

-202 RVACLID
+202 RVACLVD

-220 YNSLQ
+220 YSSLQ
-225 FYYETEYGSDRLT
+225 FYYETEYGSERLT

-250 STQERLYL
+250 SMKEKLYL
-258 VNRYEEKDGT
+258 VNRYEERNGT

-278 TGKEQEI
+278 NGKQQE
-285 VIPEQAI
+285 VLIPEQAI
-292 QLDYIPAVVII
+292 ELDYIPAVVIV

-312 GVSEIESLTEYE
+312 GVSEIESLSEYE

-344 IRYTVDMNSRTTK
+344 IRYTVDMNTNTTK

-375 NEVHPMIGTLA
+375 NEVHPMVGTLA
-386 PNMNHTEPVKVTLD
+386 PNMNHTEPVKATLD

-415 SEETMAGTITSG
+415 SEETMVGTITSG

-456 EAIIDLAVLNKVEV
+456 ETIIDLAVLNKDSVI
-470 TSMYV
+470 SRYV
-475 LTSLDEVQYNIEV
+475 LTGLDEVQYNIEV
-488 MENYALAEDEEE
+488 MENYALADDEEE
-500 EKNSDLAEI
+500 EKASDLSEI

-519 IKKWRRSEFKT
+519 MKKWRRSELKT
-530 DAQID
+530 DEQIE
-535 EELMQIAVENNM
+535 EELMQIAIENNM
-547 MDSMSMNTQVQT
+547 MDTMSMNTQVQT
-559 ELNKRGTS
+559 ELTNRGTEETV
-567 DKVDENIEMVQI
+567 KGNL
-579 EKVLE
+579 EKV
-584 GTEGIKETKT
+584 KT
-594 EEEITE
+594 EQVLGSTAETEE

>member
-1 MGQQD
+1 M
-6 RLLEL
+6 LCYN
-11 KRFSLGE
+11 KRKRKEGE
-18 NKKSPEPSKV
+18 P
-28 LGNIY
+28 
-33 VIYIVS
+33 
-39 NKDLYLLTEGD
+39 
-50 CYVRI
+50 
-55 KEKKGGKT
+55 
-63 LAEKKQYNVE
+63 LAKNKQYTVE
-73 VTRALASFPYFV
+73 VTKALASFPYFV
-85 LKKEITAGYNLY
+85 LKNEIETGYNLY
-97 TRELLEIKQ
+97 TKELLEIKQ

-127 PSNIRF
+127 PSDIRF

-151 PDVTIQSV
+151 PDVFIQSV
-159 DTSEEQMKQVEQYQR
+159 DTEETAMKQVEQYQR

-188 KTLLQSA
+188 RTLLQSA

-202 RVACLID
+202 RVACLVD

-250 STQERLYL
+250 STQQRLYL
-258 VNRYEEKDGT
+258 VNRYEERNGI

-278 TGKEQEI
+278 LGVVQET
-285 VIPEQAI
+285 VIPEHEI
-292 QLDYIPAVVII
+292 ELDYIPAVVIV
-303 NDGTLEDKR
+303 NDGTLEDKQ
-312 GVSEIESLTEYE
+312 GVSEIASLTEYE

-344 IRYTVDMNSRTTK
+344 IRYTVDMNSQTTK

-375 NEVHPMIGTLA
+375 NNVSPMVGTLA
-386 PNMNHTEPVKVTLD
+386 PSMNHTEPVKVTLD

-456 EAIIDLAVLNKVEV
+456 EAIIDLAVLNKSEV
-470 TSMYV
+470 ISMYV

-519 IKKWRRSEFKT
+519 IKKWRRAEFKT

-535 EELMQIAVENNM
+535 DELMQIAIENNM
-547 MDSMSMNTQVQT
+547 FDSMSMNTQVQA
-559 ELNKRGTS
+559 ELNRRGTS
-567 DKVDENIEMVQI
+567 EKVDDNLEVIETQ
-579 EKVLE
+579 KTLE
-584 GTEGIKETKT
+584 GTK
-594 EEEITE
+594 